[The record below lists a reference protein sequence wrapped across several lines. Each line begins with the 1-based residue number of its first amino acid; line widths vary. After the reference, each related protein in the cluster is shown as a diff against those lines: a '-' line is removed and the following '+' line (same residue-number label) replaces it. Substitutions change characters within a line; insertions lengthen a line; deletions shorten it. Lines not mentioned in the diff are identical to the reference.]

1 MLEMEIKS
9 VITDFET
16 KIFSEEQLK
25 ELRDGEEKG
34 VNIYLYKNVNFTPHQ
49 MREIKLGLMS
59 NVDITLYAKPDLTAE
74 QMEAIRV
81 GLQPNLVDIEN
92 MKMVFKI
99 GDAYRINKV
108 MT

>member
-16 KIFSEEQLK
+16 KIFSKEQLE

-34 VNIYLYKNVNFTPHQ
+34 VNIYLYKNINFTPHQ
-49 MREIKLGLMS
+49 MREIKLGLIFG
-59 NVDITLYAKPDLTAE
+59 VDVTLYAKSNITAE

-81 GLQPNLVDIEN
+81 NLQRNLVE
-92 MKMVFKI
+92 
-99 GDAYRINKV
+99 GE
-108 MT
+108 